1 MKYNPERAAAKQTN
15 TLFLRM
21 WQTLYN
27 VVSFSIEVAVSLVF
41 DYCAIKVLLELGLK
55 NIDSEYFAAIKK
67 FIKMPQFVGIV
78 GGKPNFA
85 YYFCGYI
92 EKAIDDADPLH
103 QLIFLDPHIVRD
115 ST

>member
-1 MKYNPERAAAKQTN
+1 
-15 TLFLRM
+15 
-21 WQTLYN
+21 
-27 VVSFSIEVAVSLVF
+27 
-41 DYCAIKVLLELGLK
+41 
-55 NIDSEYFAAIKK
+55 
-67 FIKMPQFVGIV
+67 MPQFVGIV

-115 ST
+115 STQSFTCYEPRTLHLTELDPCLSFGFLVRNEDDFHQLEFIIAESVQ